1 MINKEELK
9 EQLDAYISFHE
20 DKANYYNDWLN
31 DIEREE
37 KVIGFKWHEVC
48 KNNEEK

>member
-1 MINKEELK
+1 MDIK

-31 DIEREE
+31 DIIAEE
-37 KVIGFKWHEVC
+37 KTIGFIWLDICLED
-48 KNNEEK
+48 EKK